1 MMLSEVAG
9 RIGGLFLVCMV
20 QSIFAIQ
27 SLQLDVT
34 NCGTVT
40 FPGQE
45 LRFEFTGTQGQQVY
59 FDSLQVNAAE
69 IRGSLV
75 SPSGEVLFDVPL
87 NLERPPVYL
96 PQNGSY
102 TVKIRGQ
109 GDATGGFAFRLIDVG
124 AQPAI
129 GINATNSVTL
139 SPSSLTVIRRFSGT
153 AGQLIALD
161 AVSWSGTDAEWLLI
175 DPANQIVVEQSVN
188 SNLGTNLLRVTGT
201 YLIVVRGTVQDGAP
215 VTFQFR
221 VRDVSDAPVTASGF
235 NIVRSGNID
244 PGQTNTFAITGSAGT
259 PIYYDALVQEGSSDI
274 GMQIVAPSGEIVV
287 DRNSGYSWGNA
298 TYDYGPVVLPR
309 SGTYTLR
316 IIGNSGGYYRFRVL
330 NLWSNSTPIVFG
342 ATNASTFTET
352 NSTVVYRLEVQP
364 GQRLY
369 YDALV
374 PWRDIRALVWRAT
387 ASDASFV
394 YSAGDCGDFWYRAD
408 APETLYYMF
417 SCNTMDPTTSYR
429 FRILRLDQL
438 PVEQVN
444 PNVAVSNFLAD
455 PYAVQIYRFEAS
467 TGQRIFFDFTSSLS
481 GRGNWELYNPR
492 SERVSTMYSFDSDYL
507 LPETVAGTY
516 AIVVSPWNSEE
527 PPNADFSFRFVRIS
541 CTITNAVVFGQAY
554 SNSVT
559 AVGQEH
565 WYSFT
570 GSIGMRLYY
579 DALLNTTSQIPVR
592 LIAPDGT
599 AVWGLPDADNEYNP
613 ITLNQNG
620 TYTLVFGGETDA
632 TGPYSFRLINIDQP
646 PASGLTFGAVIRG
659 TNNPYY
665 ASVFRVS
672 VRAGSQLFC
681 DSRLE
686 SYSGSWAVYDTD
698 DTQITANNLASDM
711 EPIPGH
717 SGIGLLVIS
726 ASGESCPYEFR
737 VLDPTR
743 ITNTVSI
750 GTVVS
755 NQLADA
761 GDEHYLTFNAVAGQR
776 LYFDALDSQANN
788 VLYALIS
795 PDGRYWIWNAWNNW
809 DSGISTI
816 PVSGTYTLR
825 FHNSSS
831 GSASYRFRILNLAT
845 QPVLPLGT
853 TQSGQLNPV
862 TQTHIYRL
870 QAVAGQKIHFSSLY
884 ASSGDATWSVQDPY
898 NNQLV
903 SGSIQ
908 NDLGTVFF
916 PADGTYALIIS
927 GWGPGSGTLDY
938 QILATDVTD
947 APMTPA
953 GFGTYSGFV
962 NAGETNYVYFNA
974 AAGTPIYIDS
984 LTNNRSVTLRVR
996 DTNGVVVLETAPG
1009 YGSAGGPDPGF
1020 CILPSSGTYTVEI
1033 EGYYGGDYA
1042 FRILNLLTDAPV
1054 LTTGVEY
1061 DVSFTLGF
1069 QTDVYRVSGTNA
1081 QILVYDALM
1090 NGSSVYLCMLKP
1102 NGAALFGG
1110 FNWWNYYSAS
1120 AYSDNGP
1127 VRLPSTG
1134 TYYLIVLNDTDQ
1146 TPNYKFRLL
1155 DLASASRIVLGLN
1168 YTNSIPP
1175 FCVSVLCFTNPA
1187 ASYFFDALDLS
1198 NLRWEHI
1205 PPGSERA
1212 TAGGGDWDFE
1222 SSSPVAGTNFV
1233 LIKNDT
1239 DSTRTYAFRVL
1250 APISI
1255 TNSLSFGSTY
1265 SNIISPGQEHWYTF
1279 TGVAGQWIYF
1289 DSLPKYD
1296 GWMPSFNVTIFDP
1309 TGYQIWTGAYFDD
1322 TIPPLRLVKSGLY
1335 MVRLHNY
1342 ADYDWSYA
1350 FRILDVA
1357 DQPVISMD
1365 AFYSDTVTPGTK
1377 AQLFRFTPG
1386 PSMKVFFDNMNNF
1399 SSYCYI
1405 YDPANRQLGGSWVYD
1420 FQVSTTLEGEHLLI
1434 LNRSDAND
1442 YTYAFRLVPGNHA
1455 PSFTSPTSATVAEQT
1470 TLSFTNVVSDP
1481 EIPNDQVTFSLAGD
1495 VPSGLTINP
1504 STGVIT
1510 WIPGEN
1516 QGPSTNTFTIVAIDD
1531 GIPPLSGGALF
1542 TIVVQEVNR
1551 APTLTMPTNQTIN
1564 ELTTM
1569 SVYASASDPD
1579 IPSNTIVFALVS
1591 APSGVNINPN
1601 TGLITWTPS
1610 EAQGPST
1617 NTITVKV
1624 TDSNPWAINEN
1635 QLSTTNSFV
1644 VVVKEV
1650 NSAPVL
1656 PAQTNRTINELTLLV
1671 VTNTATDS
1679 DIPVNT
1685 LTYQLVNPPA
1695 GATIS
1700 TNGIITWTPTEAQG
1714 PGTYTIT
1721 TVVTDNGTPQLSATN
1736 EFTVTVNEV
1745 NSAPVLPVQ
1754 TNRTINELTLLV
1766 VTNTAT
1772 DSDIPVN
1779 TLTYQLVNPPAGA
1792 TISTNGIITWTPSES
1807 QGPGTYTITT
1817 VVTDNGTPQL
1827 SATNEFTV
1835 TVNEINLP
1843 PVLNMPPNTNI
1854 NELATL
1860 TVTVS
1865 ATDTD
1870 VPTNT
1875 LCFSLISPP
1884 TGMVINTNSGLITW
1898 TPTEA
1903 QGPSTNIITVVVTD
1917 RNTNAVNAQQLSAT
1931 NSFTVIVNEVNSPPV
1946 LTLPANQIVHAGTY
1960 ISLNA
1965 TASDPDIPPNACS
1978 FALLSGP
1985 TGLTVGTEG
1994 LITWQTT
2001 DAHAGTTNTVT
2012 VRVTD
2017 NGAPPLSSTN
2027 SFVITVL
2034 GRPVISSVVCSGDL
2048 IVITWSAIP
2057 GTVYRLQY
2065 KTNLTEVGWQTVGD
2079 VIASGDT
2086 AFKVDTLDRGTTK
2099 FYRVCVPQEH

>member
-1 MMLSEVAG
+1 
-9 RIGGLFLVCMV
+9 
-20 QSIFAIQ
+20 
-27 SLQLDVT
+27 
-34 NCGTVT
+34 
-40 FPGQE
+40 
-45 LRFEFTGTQGQQVY
+45 
-59 FDSLQVNAAE
+59 
-69 IRGSLV
+69 
-75 SPSGEVLFDVPL
+75 
-87 NLERPPVYL
+87 
-96 PQNGSY
+96 
-102 TVKIRGQ
+102 
-109 GDATGGFAFRLIDVG
+109 
-124 AQPAI
+124 
-129 GINATNSVTL
+129 
-139 SPSSLTVIRRFSGT
+139 
-153 AGQLIALD
+153 
-161 AVSWSGTDAEWLLI
+161 
-175 DPANQIVVEQSVN
+175 
-188 SNLGTNLLRVTGT
+188 
-201 YLIVVRGTVQDGAP
+201 
-215 VTFQFR
+215 
-221 VRDVSDAPVTASGF
+221 
-235 NIVRSGNID
+235 
-244 PGQTNTFAITGSAGT
+244 
-259 PIYYDALVQEGSSDI
+259 
-274 GMQIVAPSGEIVV
+274 
-287 DRNSGYSWGNA
+287 
-298 TYDYGPVVLPR
+298 
-309 SGTYTLR
+309 
-316 IIGNSGGYYRFRVL
+316 
-330 NLWSNSTPIVFG
+330 
-342 ATNASTFTET
+342 
-352 NSTVVYRLEVQP
+352 
-364 GQRLY
+364 
-369 YDALV
+369 
-374 PWRDIRALVWRAT
+374 
-387 ASDASFV
+387 
-394 YSAGDCGDFWYRAD
+394 
-408 APETLYYMF
+408 
-417 SCNTMDPTTSYR
+417 
-429 FRILRLDQL
+429 
-438 PVEQVN
+438 
-444 PNVAVSNFLAD
+444 
-455 PYAVQIYRFEAS
+455 
-467 TGQRIFFDFTSSLS
+467 
-481 GRGNWELYNPR
+481 
-492 SERVSTMYSFDSDYL
+492 
-507 LPETVAGTY
+507 
-516 AIVVSPWNSEE
+516 
-527 PPNADFSFRFVRIS
+527 
-541 CTITNAVVFGQAY
+541 
-554 SNSVT
+554 
-559 AVGQEH
+559 
-565 WYSFT
+565 
-570 GSIGMRLYY
+570 
-579 DALLNTTSQIPVR
+579 
-592 LIAPDGT
+592 
-599 AVWGLPDADNEYNP
+599 
-613 ITLNQNG
+613 
-620 TYTLVFGGETDA
+620 
-632 TGPYSFRLINIDQP
+632 
-646 PASGLTFGAVIRG
+646 
-659 TNNPYY
+659 
-665 ASVFRVS
+665 
-672 VRAGSQLFC
+672 
-681 DSRLE
+681 
-686 SYSGSWAVYDTD
+686 
-698 DTQITANNLASDM
+698 
-711 EPIPGH
+711 
-717 SGIGLLVIS
+717 
-726 ASGESCPYEFR
+726 
-737 VLDPTR
+737 
-743 ITNTVSI
+743 
-750 GTVVS
+750 
-755 NQLADA
+755 
-761 GDEHYLTFNAVAGQR
+761 
-776 LYFDALDSQANN
+776 
-788 VLYALIS
+788 
-795 PDGRYWIWNAWNNW
+795 
-809 DSGISTI
+809 
-816 PVSGTYTLR
+816 
-825 FHNSSS
+825 
-831 GSASYRFRILNLAT
+831 
-845 QPVLPLGT
+845 LGT

-884 ASSGDATWSVQDPY
+884 ASSGDATWSVQDPC

-903 SGSIQ
+903 SGNIQ
-908 NDLGTVFF
+908 DDLGTVFF
-916 PADGTYALIIS
+916 PASGTYALIIS
-927 GWGPGSGTLDY
+927 GWGQGSGTLDY

-947 APMTPA
+947 APMAPA
-953 GFGTYSGFV
+953 GFGTCSGFV
-962 NAGETNYVYFNA
+962 NAGQTNYVYFNA

-984 LTNNRSVTLRVR
+984 LTNNWSVTLRVR

-1061 DVSFTLGF
+1061 DVSFARGF
-1069 QTDVYRVSGTNA
+1069 QTDVYRVNGTSA

-1155 DLASASRIVLGLN
+1155 DLASASRINLGLN

-1175 FCVSVLCFTNPA
+1175 CGLSILCFTNPA
-1187 ASYFFDALDLS
+1187 ASYFFDALDPD
-1198 NLRWEHI
+1198 WQVYWQYI
-1205 PPGSERA
+1205 AAGSDQVNW
-1212 TAGGGDWDFE
+1212 GGWDDFE
-1222 SSSPVAGTNFV
+1222 SGSIVPGTNY
-1233 LIKNDT
+1233 LLLYNNT
-1239 DSTRTYAFRVL
+1239 DDIQSWAFRVL
-1250 APISI
+1250 TSTSA
-1255 TNSLSFGSTY
+1255 TNSLSFGVLY
-1265 SNIISPGQEHWYTF
+1265 SNVLSPGQDHWYTF
-1279 TGVAGQWIYF
+1279 TGVAGQKIFVDSLEQF
-1289 DSLPKYD
+1289 DSAHYGWRTIELYD
-1296 GWMPSFNVTIFDP
+1296 T
-1309 TGYQIWTGAYFDD
+1309 TGDRVWSGYEFYDSYPPILLMQSGTYKVRIHNRRDGTRAY
-1322 TIPPLRLVKSGLY
+1322 V
-1335 MVRLHNY
+1335 
-1342 ADYDWSYA
+1342 
-1350 FRILDVA
+1350 FRVLDVGA
-1357 DQPVISMD
+1357 QPLV
-1365 AFYSDTVTPGTK
+1365 ASDELRNGTVNPGTA
-1377 AQLFRFTPG
+1377 AQLFRFNGLRNIRLYLDITADRGVDCMIFGPG
-1386 PSMKVFFDNMNNF
+1386 NQLLG
-1399 SSYCYI
+1399 SSSSSDIEISALPIDGEYLLVLN
-1405 YDPANRQLGGSWVYD
+1405 DSQ
-1420 FQVSTTLEGEHLLI
+1420 ST
-1434 LNRSDAND
+1434 NQYS
-1442 YTYAFRLVPGNHA
+1442 YAFRLVPGNHA

-1510 WIPGEN
+1510 WTPSEN

-1551 APTLTMPTNQTIN
+1551 APALTMPTNQTIN

-1579 IPSNTIVFALVS
+1579 IPTNTIVFALVS

-1700 TNGIITWTPTEAQG
+1700 TNGIITWTPTESQG

-1745 NSAPVLPVQ
+1745 NSAPVLPTQ

-1827 SATNEFTV
+1827 SATNEFNV

-1965 TASDPDIPPNACS
+1965 TASDPDIPPNAFG

-2034 GRPVISSVVCSGDL
+2034 GRPVITSIKRSNELVTL
-2048 IVITWSAIP
+2048 TWTAIS
-2057 GTVYRLQY
+2057 GTVYRVQY
-2065 KTNLTEVGWQTVGD
+2065 KTNLTDSTWSAVPGD
-2079 VIASGDT
+2079 VTASGPT
-2086 AFKVDTLDRGTTK
+2086 ASKTDNTGNTQRR
-2099 FYRVCVPQEH
+2099 FYRVIVP

>member
-1 MMLSEVAG
+1 
-9 RIGGLFLVCMV
+9 
-20 QSIFAIQ
+20 
-27 SLQLDVT
+27 
-34 NCGTVT
+34 
-40 FPGQE
+40 
-45 LRFEFTGTQGQQVY
+45 
-59 FDSLQVNAAE
+59 
-69 IRGSLV
+69 
-75 SPSGEVLFDVPL
+75 
-87 NLERPPVYL
+87 
-96 PQNGSY
+96 
-102 TVKIRGQ
+102 
-109 GDATGGFAFRLIDVG
+109 
-124 AQPAI
+124 
-129 GINATNSVTL
+129 
-139 SPSSLTVIRRFSGT
+139 
-153 AGQLIALD
+153 
-161 AVSWSGTDAEWLLI
+161 
-175 DPANQIVVEQSVN
+175 
-188 SNLGTNLLRVTGT
+188 
-201 YLIVVRGTVQDGAP
+201 
-215 VTFQFR
+215 
-221 VRDVSDAPVTASGF
+221 
-235 NIVRSGNID
+235 
-244 PGQTNTFAITGSAGT
+244 
-259 PIYYDALVQEGSSDI
+259 
-274 GMQIVAPSGEIVV
+274 
-287 DRNSGYSWGNA
+287 
-298 TYDYGPVVLPR
+298 
-309 SGTYTLR
+309 
-316 IIGNSGGYYRFRVL
+316 
-330 NLWSNSTPIVFG
+330 
-342 ATNASTFTET
+342 
-352 NSTVVYRLEVQP
+352 
-364 GQRLY
+364 
-369 YDALV
+369 
-374 PWRDIRALVWRAT
+374 
-387 ASDASFV
+387 
-394 YSAGDCGDFWYRAD
+394 
-408 APETLYYMF
+408 
-417 SCNTMDPTTSYR
+417 
-429 FRILRLDQL
+429 
-438 PVEQVN
+438 
-444 PNVAVSNFLAD
+444 
-455 PYAVQIYRFEAS
+455 
-467 TGQRIFFDFTSSLS
+467 
-481 GRGNWELYNPR
+481 
-492 SERVSTMYSFDSDYL
+492 
-507 LPETVAGTY
+507 
-516 AIVVSPWNSEE
+516 
-527 PPNADFSFRFVRIS
+527 
-541 CTITNAVVFGQAY
+541 
-554 SNSVT
+554 
-559 AVGQEH
+559 
-565 WYSFT
+565 
-570 GSIGMRLYY
+570 
-579 DALLNTTSQIPVR
+579 
-592 LIAPDGT
+592 
-599 AVWGLPDADNEYNP
+599 
-613 ITLNQNG
+613 
-620 TYTLVFGGETDA
+620 
-632 TGPYSFRLINIDQP
+632 
-646 PASGLTFGAVIRG
+646 
-659 TNNPYY
+659 
-665 ASVFRVS
+665 
-672 VRAGSQLFC
+672 
-681 DSRLE
+681 
-686 SYSGSWAVYDTD
+686 
-698 DTQITANNLASDM
+698 M

-795 PDGRYWIWNAWNNW
+795 PDGRYRIWNAWNNC
-809 DSGISTI
+809 DFGIFTI

-884 ASSGDATWSVQDPY
+884 ASSGDATWSVQDPC

-903 SGSIQ
+903 SGNIQ
-908 NDLGTVFF
+908 DDLGTVFF
-916 PADGTYALIIS
+916 PASGTYALIIS

-947 APMTPA
+947 APMAPA
-953 GFGTYSGFV
+953 GFGTCSGFV
-962 NAGETNYVYFNA
+962 NAGQTNYVYFNA

-984 LTNNRSVTLRVR
+984 LTNNWSVTLRVR

-1042 FRILNLLTDAPV
+1042 FRILNLLTDAPA

-1061 DVSFTLGF
+1061 DVSFALGF

-1134 TYYLIVLNDTDQ
+1134 TYYLIVVNDTDQ
-1146 TPNYKFRLL
+1146 TPDYKFRLL
-1155 DLASASRIVLGLN
+1155 DLASASRINLGLN

-1175 FCVSVLCFTNPA
+1175 CGLSILCFTNPA
-1187 ASYFFDALDLS
+1187 ASYFFDALDPD
-1198 NLRWEHI
+1198 WQVYWQYI
-1205 PPGSERA
+1205 AAGSDQVNW
-1212 TAGGGDWDFE
+1212 GGWDDFE
-1222 SSSPVAGTNFV
+1222 SGSIVPGTNY
-1233 LIKNDT
+1233 LLLYNIT
-1239 DSTRTYAFRVL
+1239 DDIQSWAFRVL
-1250 APISI
+1250 TSTSA
-1255 TNSLSFGSTY
+1255 TNSLSFGVLY
-1265 SNIISPGQEHWYTF
+1265 SNVLSPGQDHWYTF
-1279 TGVAGQWIYF
+1279 TGVAGQKIFVDSLEQF
-1289 DSLPKYD
+1289 DSAHYGWRTIELYD
-1296 GWMPSFNVTIFDP
+1296 T
-1309 TGYQIWTGAYFDD
+1309 TGDRVWSGYEFYDSYPPILLMQSGTYKVRIHNRRDGTRAY
-1322 TIPPLRLVKSGLY
+1322 V
-1335 MVRLHNY
+1335 
-1342 ADYDWSYA
+1342 
-1350 FRILDVA
+1350 FRVLDVGA
-1357 DQPVISMD
+1357 QPLV
-1365 AFYSDTVTPGTK
+1365 ASDELRNGTVNPGTA
-1377 AQLFRFTPG
+1377 AQLFRFNGLRNIRLYLDITADRGVDCMIFGPG
-1386 PSMKVFFDNMNNF
+1386 NQLLG
-1399 SSYCYI
+1399 SSSSSDIEISALPIDGEYLLVLN
-1405 YDPANRQLGGSWVYD
+1405 DSQ
-1420 FQVSTTLEGEHLLI
+1420 ST
-1434 LNRSDAND
+1434 NQYS
-1442 YTYAFRLVPGNHA
+1442 YAFRLVPGNHA

-1510 WIPGEN
+1510 WTPGEN

-1579 IPSNTIVFALVS
+1579 IPTNTLTFALVS

-1700 TNGIITWTPTEAQG
+1700 TNGIITWTP
-1714 PGTYTIT
+1714 
-1721 TVVTDNGTPQLSATN
+1721 
-1736 EFTVTVNEV
+1736 
-1745 NSAPVLPVQ
+1745 
-1754 TNRTINELTLLV
+1754 
-1766 VTNTAT
+1766 
-1772 DSDIPVN
+1772 
-1779 TLTYQLVNPPAGA
+1779 
-1792 TISTNGIITWTPSES
+1792 SES

-1827 SATNEFTV
+1827 SATNAFNV

-1965 TASDPDIPPNACS
+1965 TASDPDIPPNAFG

-2034 GRPVISSVVCSGDL
+2034 GRPVITSIKRSNELVTL
-2048 IVITWSAIP
+2048 TWTAIS
-2057 GTVYRLQY
+2057 GTVYRVQY
-2065 KTNLTEVGWQTVGD
+2065 KTNLTDSTWSAVPGD
-2079 VIASGDT
+2079 VTASGPT
-2086 AFKVDTLDRGTTK
+2086 ASKTDNTGNTQRR
-2099 FYRVCVPQEH
+2099 FYRVIVP

>member
-1 MMLSEVAG
+1 MKVKKLLVLLGLCFTCATRDVVA
-9 RIGGLFLVCMV
+9 V
-20 QSIFAIQ
+20 QT
-27 SLQLDVT
+27 LTLDAT
-34 NCGTVT
+34 NTGIVS

-59 FDSLQVNAAE
+59 FDSLQVNAAQ
-69 IRGSLV
+69 ISGSLV

-96 PQNGSY
+96 PQDGTY
-102 TVKIRGQ
+102 TVIIRGQ

-153 AGQLIALD
+153 AGQLITLD
-161 AVSWSGTDAEWLLI
+161 AVSWSRTDAKWLLI

-188 SNLGTNLLRVTGT
+188 SNLGANLLRVTGT
-201 YLIVVRGTVQDGAP
+201 YLVVVRGTVQDGAP
-215 VTFQFR
+215 VNFQFR
-221 VRDVSDAPVTASGF
+221 VRDGVTPLEFDAV
-235 NIVRSGNID
+235 NSGNI
-244 PGQTNTFAITGSAGT
+244 GAGCTNTFTITASAGT
-259 PIYYDALVQEGSSDI
+259 PIYYDALMREGSSRI
-274 GMQIVAPSGEIVV
+274 GMQIVEPCGEIIVN
-287 DRNSGYSWGNA
+287 RNSGYWRNEAS
-298 TYDYGPVVLPR
+298 YDYGPVILPR

-316 IIGNSGGYYRFRVL
+316 IIGNSSGFYRFRVL

-342 ATNASTFTET
+342 ATNNGTFTET
-352 NSTVVYRLEVQP
+352 NSTVVYRVDVQP

-374 PWRDIRALVWRAT
+374 PGRYVRALVWRAT
-387 ASDASFV
+387 TSGASFV
-394 YSAGDCGDFWYRAD
+394 YSNNNCGDFWYRAD
-408 APETLYYMF
+408 TSETLYYMF

-429 FRILRLDQL
+429 FRILSLDQL

-444 PNVAVSNFLAD
+444 PNVTVSNFLAD

-481 GRGNWELYNPR
+481 GRGYWQLYNPM
-492 SERVSTMYSFDSDYL
+492 SKKISTRYLCSDYV
-507 LPETVAGTY
+507 LPWTVAGTY
-516 AIVVSPWNSEE
+516 AIVISPWDSDE
-527 PPNADFSFRFVRIS
+527 PPNVDFSFRLVPIS
-541 CTITNAVVFGQAY
+541 CTITNALVFCQAY

-565 WYSFT
+565 WYLFT
-570 GSIGMRLYY
+570 GCVGMRLYY

-592 LIAPDGT
+592 LIAPDG
-599 AVWGLPDADNEYNP
+599 AVVWMLSDADNEYNP
-613 ITLNQNG
+613 ITLSQNG
-620 TYTLVFGGETDA
+620 TYTLIFGGQTDA

-646 PASGLTFGAVIRG
+646 PASDLTFGSVIRG

-711 EPIPGH
+711 EPIPGL

-776 LYFDALDSQANN
+776 LYFDALDLQDNN
-788 VLYALIS
+788 VLYELKPPGGS
-795 PDGRYWIWNAWNNW
+795 YLIWNACNNR
-809 DSGISTI
+809 DSGISTM
-816 PVSGTYTLR
+816 PVSGTYILR

-831 GSASYRFRILNLAT
+831 GTASYRFRILDLAT

-853 TQSGQLNPV
+853 IQSGRLDPL
-862 TQTHIYRL
+862 TQTHIYRI
-870 QAVAGQKIHFSSLY
+870 QAAAGQKIQFASVY
-884 ASSGDATWSVQDPY
+884 ASSSYVTWSVQDPC

-903 SGSIQ
+903 SGNIQ
-908 NDLGTVFF
+908 DNLGTVFF
-916 PADGTYALIIS
+916 PASGTYALIIS
-927 GWGPGSGTLDY
+927 GWGQGSGTLDY

-953 GFGTYSGFV
+953 GFGTYAGIV
-962 NAGETNYVYFNA
+962 NPGETNYVYFNA
-974 AAGTPIYIDS
+974 TAGTPIYIDS
-984 LTNNRSVTLRVR
+984 LTNNSSVMLRVR
-996 DTNGVVVLETAPG
+996 DTNGVVVLETD
-1009 YGSAGGPDPGF
+1009 GSAGCPDPGF

-1033 EGYYGGDYA
+1033 EGTSGGDYA
-1042 FRILNLLTDAPV
+1042 FRILNLLTDAPT

-1061 DVSFTLGF
+1061 DVSFAHGF
-1069 QTDVYRVSGTNA
+1069 QTDVYLVNGTSG
-1081 QILVYDALM
+1081 QLLVYDALTD
-1090 NGSSVYLCMLKP
+1090 GSSVYLCMLKP
-1102 NGAALFGG
+1102 NGDRLFGG
-1110 FNWWNYYSAS
+1110 NIQQWDGYWVS

-1127 VRLPSTG
+1127 VRLPATG
-1134 TYYLIVLNDTDQ
+1134 TYYLIVMNGTDQ
-1146 TPNYKFRLL
+1146 APNYKFRLL
-1155 DLASASRIVLGLN
+1155 DLASASRIDLGLN

-1205 PPGSERA
+1205 PPGSEYP
-1212 TAGGGDWDFE
+1212 TAEGGNGDFE
-1222 SSSPVAGTNFV
+1222 SSSSVAGTNFV
-1233 LIKNDT
+1233 LIRNET
-1239 DSTRTYAFRVL
+1239 DRAQTYAFRVVL
-1250 APISI
+1250 PPISL

-1265 SNIISPGQEHWYTF
+1265 SNIISPGQEHWYSF

-1289 DSLPKYD
+1289 NSLLEYH
-1296 GWMPSFNVTIFDP
+1296 GWVPSFNVTIFDP
-1309 TGYQIWTGAYFDD
+1309 TGYQIWTGDYWDD

-1342 ADYDWSYA
+1342 ADSDQSYD

-1365 AFYSDTVTPGTK
+1365 TFYSDTVTPGTK
-1377 AQLFRFTPG
+1377 TQLFRFTPG

-1405 YDPANRQLGGSWVYD
+1405 YDPANRELGKSLGND
-1420 FQVSTTLEGEHLLI
+1420 FQVSTTLDGEHLLI
-1434 LNRSDAND
+1434 LSRVNTND
-1442 YTYAFRLVPGNHA
+1442 YTYAFRLVYGNHA
-1455 PSFTSPTSATVAEQT
+1455 PGFTSPTSATVAEQN

-1510 WIPGEN
+1510 WTPDEN
-1516 QGPSTNTFTIVAIDD
+1516 QGPSTNTFTIVATDD
-1531 GIPPLSGGALF
+1531 GTPPLSGGAPF
-1542 TIVVQEVNR
+1542 TIVVQEVNQ

-1579 IPSNTIVFALVS
+1579 IPTNTLTFALVS

-1644 VVVKEV
+1644 VVVDEF

-1679 DIPVNT
+1679 DIPANT

-1721 TVVTDNGTPQLSATN
+1721 TVVTDNGTP
-1736 EFTVTVNEV
+1736 
-1745 NSAPVLPVQ
+1745 
-1754 TNRTINELTLLV
+1754 
-1766 VTNTAT
+1766 
-1772 DSDIPVN
+1772 
-1779 TLTYQLVNPPAGA
+1779 
-1792 TISTNGIITWTPSES
+1792 
-1807 QGPGTYTITT
+1807 
-1817 VVTDNGTPQL
+1817 
-1827 SATNEFTV
+1827 
-1835 TVNEINLP
+1835 
-1843 PVLNMPPNTNI
+1843 
-1854 NELATL
+1854 
-1860 TVTVS
+1860 
-1865 ATDTD
+1865 
-1870 VPTNT
+1870 
-1875 LCFSLISPP
+1875 
-1884 TGMVINTNSGLITW
+1884 
-1898 TPTEA
+1898 
-1903 QGPSTNIITVVVTD
+1903 
-1917 RNTNAVNAQQLSAT
+1917 
-1931 NSFTVIVNEVNSPPV
+1931 
-1946 LTLPANQIVHAGTY
+1946 
-1960 ISLNA
+1960 
-1965 TASDPDIPPNACS
+1965 
-1978 FALLSGP
+1978 
-1985 TGLTVGTEG
+1985 
-1994 LITWQTT
+1994 
-2001 DAHAGTTNTVT
+2001 
-2012 VRVTD
+2012 
-2017 NGAPPLSSTN
+2017 PLSSTN
-2027 SFVITVL
+2027 SFVIMVL
-2034 GRPVISSVVCSGDL
+2034 GPVPDRPVITS
-2048 IVITWSAIP
+2048 ITRSNELVTLTWTAIS
-2057 GTVYRLQY
+2057 GTVYRVQY
-2065 KTNLTEVGWQTVGD
+2065 KTNLTDSTWSAVPGD
-2079 VIASGDT
+2079 VTASGPT
-2086 AFKVDTLDRGTTK
+2086 ASKTDNTGNTQRR
-2099 FYRVCVPQEH
+2099 FYRVIVP